1 MRLVKRGAMWLFVAG
16 VSCAPCASLEAQS
29 AQADIKVFIAKYV
42 AAFNARD
49 TARLYALYHPS
60 VLACITPES
69 KPYYDGALDVQWRDP
84 IPPSYTFRVMPVN
97 DNNVKALE
105 AIARFPIPPAQE
117 VQIDYQQGDDVGGV
131 TVWLVRKNNRLYS
144 DAPCATEQALKEFR
158 DDAPAREA
166 FAAQHR
172 AIAAA
177 IAEPLRSQLVALL
190 RAHRTA
196 EAIRQYKE
204 SSGLDYRM
212 SMFVIDDLAHEGRP

>member
-1 MRLVKRGAMWLFVAG
+1 MRPARGAQPRRRRARKPTSRF
-16 VSCAPCASLEAQS
+16 SCGE
-29 AQADIKVFIAKYV
+29 VRV

-60 VLACITPES
+60 VLACITSES
-69 KPYYDGALDVQWRDP
+69 KSFYDGALAVQWRDP
-84 IPPSYTFRVMPVN
+84 IPASYTFRVLAVN
-97 DNNVKALE
+97 EGNVRALE
-105 AIARFPIPPAQE
+105 AMARFPIPPAQE
-117 VQIDYQQGDDVGGV
+117 VQIDYQQGDDVGSV
-131 TVWLVRKNNRLYS
+131 TLWLVREKNRLYS

-172 AIAAA
+172 AIAVAV
-177 IAEPLRSQLVALL
+177 AEPLRSQLVALL
-190 RAHRTA
+190 RAHKTA

-204 SSGLDYRM
+204 ASGLDYRM